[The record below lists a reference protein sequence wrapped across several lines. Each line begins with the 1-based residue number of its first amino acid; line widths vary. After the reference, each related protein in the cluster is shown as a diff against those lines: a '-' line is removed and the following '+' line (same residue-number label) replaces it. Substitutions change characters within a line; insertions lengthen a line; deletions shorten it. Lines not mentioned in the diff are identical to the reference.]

1 MGLDLTGVG
10 AVADLASNLVNRFF
24 PDKTKAEQAQL
35 AAVLQ
40 EMQGQLEVNRI
51 EAASSSVFTSGWR
64 PFIGWVC
71 GAACSWNWVFLPM
84 ARLVIQWSGSNIQV
98 SPADISEMFPLLLG
112 MLGLGGLR
120 TVEKIKGV
128 ASR

>member
-1 MGLDLTGVG
+1 MDLTGVG
-10 AVADLASNLVNRFF
+10 AVADLAGNLVNRFF

-40 EMQGQLEVNRI
+40 EMQGQLDANRV
-51 EAASSSVFTSGWR
+51 EAASSSVFVAGWR
-64 PFIGWVC
+64 PFIGWIC
-71 GAACSWNWVFLPM
+71 GAACAWNWVLLPIV
-84 ARLVIQWSGSNIQV
+84 RLGIQWSGSDVQV
-98 SPADISEMFPLLLG
+98 SAADISEMFPLLLG

-128 ASR
+128 ASK

>member
-1 MGLDLTGVG
+1 MDLTGVG
-10 AVADLASNLVNRFF
+10 AVADLAGNLVNRFF

-40 EMQGQLEVNRI
+40 EMQGQLDANRV
-51 EAASSSVFTSGWR
+51 EAASSSVFVAGWR
-64 PFIGWVC
+64 PFIGWIC
-71 GAACSWNWVFLPM
+71 GAACAWNWVLLPIV
-84 ARLVIQWSGSNIQV
+84 RLGIQWSGSNVQV
-98 SPADISEMFPLLLG
+98 SAADISEMFPLLLG

-128 ASR
+128 ASK